1 MLTNLADQRLAIRV
15 RHPVLRL
22 DGRLLRDSLFKALFF
37 GHVITLM
44 IRLTSKS
51 HSIVNH
57 FVS

>member
-1 MLTNLADQRLAIRV
+1 MLTNLADQRLAVRV

-37 GHVITLM
+37 RHVITLM
-44 IRLTSKS
+44 IRLTGNF
-51 HSIVNH
+51 HSMMNH